1 MKIDLWALG
10 IASALL
16 LLAYL
21 GFKWASK
28 FQKPKLYVSSLPDY
42 EIPLRSWR
50 ERWRFLPK
58 VFYSLALGAAFLAF
72 LNPHRFI
79 LKPQEQNENSDPRE
93 GRILFLVLDQSGS
106 MSEKVQAVGANISK
120 IAFLRETMTSFVKDR
135 PDDLLG
141 LVAFARVPHI
151 LSPPTLDHQG
161 ILNQIAKLQV
171 VSSPDQDGTAI
182 GYAIFM
188 TSSLIANLIAEV
200 DKMGKQAPYQI
211 NSSAIILVTDGLQ
224 DPNPLDKDNPYRF
237 MSLPQAADYAKKRGV
252 KLYVINISPELAE
265 AKYLPNLR
273 QLQQV
278 TEMTGGHFYH
288 LQNPLDLKEILKDIN
303 QLETSKLIEPLD
315 PENYPSR
322 YQRVSYYPY
331 LLLLSL
337 LALALAV
344 SLQTVIR
351 RDV

>member
-10 IASALL
+10 IATALL
-16 LLAYL
+16 LVAYL
-21 GFKWASK
+21 SFKWAAK
-28 FQKPKLYVSSLPDY
+28 FHKPKLFVSSLPDF
-42 EIPLRSWR
+42 EIPSKSMR
-50 ERWRFLPK
+50 ERWRFLPSI
-58 VFYSLALGAAFLAF
+58 FYALTLSAALLAF

-79 LKPQEQNENSDPRE
+79 LKPQEQNENNDPRE

-106 MSEKVQAVGANISK
+106 MNEKVQAAGVNITK

-188 TSSLIANLIAEV
+188 TSSLIANLIDEV
-200 DKMGKQAPYQI
+200 DKLGDKAPYQI
-211 NSSAIILVTDGLQ
+211 KSSAIILVTDGLQ

-237 MSLPQAADYAKKRGV
+237 MSLPQATDYAKKRGV

-273 QLQQV
+273 QLEQL
-278 TEMTGGHFYH
+278 TSMTGGHFYH

-331 LLLLSL
+331 LLLFSL
-337 LALALAV
+337 AALILAV
-344 SLQTVIR
+344 SLQVLMR